1 MVHSDV
7 KVLLCSLEDAHPL
20 DNFLCLKNTAVQKP
34 ELNLC
39 LREPGLATDGSLG
52 QDWGLT
58 FTLGVTSVSALRA
71 LARMNILEP

>member
-20 DNFLCLKNTAVQKP
+20 EDFLCLKNTAVQKP
-34 ELNLC
+34 EPLC
-39 LREPGLATDGSLG
+39 LGEPGLATDGTLG